1 MAKYKLTIEDNDEVL
16 INTIPT
22 QPKEGYEEGTKV
34 TINVKF
40 GPHGNLFGA
49 INGGEPTE
57 IIPKAVFEVVMDE
70 NKNVVLTSTIP
81 PTDEEVPEE
90 PTPTTDVGNDEDEP
104 TDTPPNPE
112 KPDLGEDPLE

>member
-1 MAKYKLTIEDNDEVL
+1 MAKYKLTIEDNGEVL

-22 QPKEGYEEGTKV
+22 QPEEGYEEGTKV

-49 INGGEPTE
+49 INGADPIE

-70 NKNVVLTSTIP
+70 NKNIVLTSTTP
-81 PTDEEVPEE
+81 PTEEQIE
-90 PTPTTDVGNDEDEP
+90 VGGNEDELII
-104 TDTPPNPE
+104 DPPNPDDL
-112 KPDLGEDPLE
+112 DLGEEEEDPIE